1 MNVHRPRLA
10 GLVSAGAIAVLA
22 GGCGAAKT
30 SANQPPTGFGQ
41 FAVRMVD
48 APPDKTSDVAE
59 IWVSITEVTAHAS
72 PGGWT
77 TIVTKDPPL
86 PVNLLALQDSA
97 LDLGFANLPVGT
109 VTQIRL
115 YVSSE
120 EGANYIVRL
129 SDLTKHV
136 PLKVPSGVQ
145 SGIKINGPWEIV
157 ECNQTAVT
165 IDFDGEKSIWYHPT
179 GQVDEWILR
188 PVIHVKKGD
197 VFEVGCVDDGTG
209 GVVPP
214 ECHATSECAEREVC
228 SEGICTAGDTN
239 APCVLDSD
247 CASLICRDDLSC
259 APMPAAVPEGG
270 ACDPDE
276 CISGSCIDGTCGPSL
291 QGFPCGEAQ
300 TCATGLTCAAGLCDG
315 GRRPG

>member
-1 MNVHRPRLA
+1 LA

-48 APPDKTSDVAE
+48 APPDKSSDVAE

-77 TIVTKDPPL
+77 TIVAKDPPL

-115 YVSSE
+115 YVSAE

-129 SDLTKHV
+129 SDLTKKHV

-145 SGIKINGPWEIV
+145 SGIKIKGPWDIV

-165 IDFDGEKSIWYHPT
+165 IDFDGKKSIWYHPT
-179 GQVDEWILR
+179 GQDDEWILR

-197 VFEVGCVDDGTG
+197 VFEVGCVPDDGTG
-209 GVVPP
+209 GVIVPP
-214 ECHATSECAEREVC
+214 ECQATSDCAEREVC
-228 SEGICTAGDTN
+228 ADGICTAGDTN
-239 APCVLDSD
+239 APCALDSD

-259 APMPAAVPEGG
+259 APMPTAVPEGG
-270 ACDPDE
+270 GCVVDGD
-276 CISGSCIDGTCGPSL
+276 CLSGSCIELVCGPSL
-291 QGFPCGEAQ
+291 QGHECGEAQ
-300 TCATGLTCAAGLCDG
+300 SCGTGLTCTAGFCYG
-315 GRRPG
+315 GEGHE